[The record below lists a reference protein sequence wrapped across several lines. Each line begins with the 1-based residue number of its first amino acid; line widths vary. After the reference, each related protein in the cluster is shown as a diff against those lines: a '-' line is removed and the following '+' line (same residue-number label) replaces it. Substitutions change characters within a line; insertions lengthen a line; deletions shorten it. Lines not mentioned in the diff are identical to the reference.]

1 MILVSHPHGNANVR
15 SVLHALQAEQILEK
29 YFTTLGLS
37 RKAAE
42 SIPLPEKIS
51 RQLLRRAYDLP
62 PEKISWE
69 PFGEAIRLAAL
80 RLHWETLIRHETG
93 CMSVDAVWRA
103 LDRRMAAA
111 IRRHDKKI
119 RGVYCYED
127 GALESFQ
134 AAREQGLICFYDQP
148 VGYFKTA
155 RRIFSEEKEHV
166 PAFAPTI
173 PGLKDSETKLERKAR
188 ELELADVVIAAS
200 DFVADTLREAGC
212 PQEKIHIVQFGSP
225 DQAPPHTG
233 YSRQGPLRLLFVG
246 RIGQRKGISYLLD
259 AVARFPRS
267 EVTLSLL
274 GEFEGPT
281 SVLLPYSHLFEH
293 LPPRP
298 HAEILKTMS
307 RHDVFLLPSLFEG
320 QALAVLEAMRC
331 RLPAIVTPNSGA
343 GTVVEEGRSGFV
355 IPIRS
360 SDAIAEKIE
369 YFLKNRAA
377 VEGMG
382 TAALERAQSLTWAS
396 YERQIIS
403 IVQEGLMR

>member
-15 SVLHALQAEQILEK
+15 SVLQVLQREGMLEK
-29 YFTTLGLS
+29 YYTTLGLS
-37 RKAAE
+37 RVAAARL
-42 SIPLPEKIS
+42 PLPGKFS

-69 PFGEAIRLAAL
+69 PFREAIRLAAL
-80 RLHWETLIRHETG
+80 QLRWESLIRHETG
-93 CMSVDAVWRA
+93 CMSVDVVWQA
-103 LDRRMAAA
+103 LDRQVAKT
-111 IRRHDKKI
+111 IRRGDEKF

-127 GALESFQ
+127 GALDSFR
-134 AAREQGLICFYDQP
+134 AARERGLTCFYDQP
-148 VGYFKTA
+148 VGYFQSA
-155 RRIFSEEKEHV
+155 RRIFIEEKELV
-166 PAFAPTI
+166 PAFAATI
-173 PGLKDSETKLERKAR
+173 PGLKDSPRKLERKAR

-200 DFVADTLREAGC
+200 DFVSDTLLEAGI
-212 PQEKIHIVQFGSP
+212 PRGKIRVVQFGSP

-259 AVARFPRS
+259 AVPRFPKAD
-267 EVTLSLL
+267 VKLSLL
-274 GEFEGPT
+274 GEFEGPP
-281 SVLLPYSHLFEH
+281 SVFAPYAHLFEH
-293 LPPRP
+293 LLPRP
-298 HAEILKTMS
+298 HQEIFEAMS
-307 RHDVFLLPSLFEG
+307 RHDLFFLPSLFEG

-331 RLPAIVTPNSGA
+331 GLPAIVTPNSGA
-343 GTVVEEGRSGFV
+343 GRVVVDGRSGFV

-382 TAALERAQSLTWAS
+382 LAALERARNITWAS
-396 YERQIIS
+396 YEGQIMS
-403 IVQEGLMR
+403 IVREGLKR